1 MLATLRIGCALFM
14 LLTRFRCSWIHDT
27 CLVFT
32 AGRTIMSSAAPLSQ
46 FLASM
51 KQVYG
56 PLPSSSSSGTPWR
69 PPEKSGG
76 HRGRYL
82 WTDAFGVVNFLTL
95 YRETGEERYLDC
107 ARSLVTTVHDVLGRT
122 RDGRSR
128 LPRATEAEPLAG
140 GLRIGKTEEHG
151 RDGDGQYHHYLT
163 LWMFA
168 LNRMT
173 LATGDPT
180 FNNSAISLARAI
192 HPNFFVNRD
201 TSSPRMV
208 WKISM
213 DMSRVLVHSEG
224 NLDPI
229 DGYVVF
235 KTLAAASGKADTLKD
250 EIEDYA
256 KVMQRKGEHFASED
270 MLDLGMSSWTSHWL
284 RGKEE
289 WATVLAKRCTR
300 QLSRCTP
307 LHYVNL
313 LSRCLAHS
321 RRRGDVP
328 VRLQRHASEVS
339 TRVPGIRRVSRH
351 PVPRAGRI
359 PPAEEGRGGRVL
371 GEVSRDARRSQTDH
385 RGDEGGGV
393 DPRG

>member
-1 MLATLRIGCALFM
+1 
-14 LLTRFRCSWIHDT
+14 
-27 CLVFT
+27 
-32 AGRTIMSSAAPLSQ
+32 MSSAAPLSQ

-107 ARSLVTTVHDVLGRT
+107 ARSLVTTVHDALGRT

-300 QLSRCTP
+300 QLKEMFQSGYNDMPARYRLAFREYGACLGIQCLEP
-307 LHYVNL
+307 DEYL
-313 LSRCLAHS
+313 LRKK
-321 RRRGDVP
+321 D
-328 VRLQRHASEVS
+328 EVVAFWEKYRE
-339 TRVPGIRRVSRH
+339 THDDLRPITEVMRVAALIPGAFRSGYFGKEPGI
-351 PVPRAGRI
+351 
-359 PPAEEGRGGRVL
+359 
-371 GEVSRDARRSQTDH
+371 
-385 RGDEGGGV
+385 
-393 DPRG
+393 